1 MSYRILDVKV
11 SKVDLGANKLV
22 IRRKKVRAGEAR
34 YLKKVFVL
42 DAGTPITKKDNQ
54 TAMLSELKVTNRVTV
69 DFIKTQDKKMLAK
82 GISVL
87 N

>member
-1 MSYRILDVKV
+1 MSYRVFDVKV
-11 SKVDLGANKLV
+11 AKVDLGANKLV
-22 IRRKKVRAGEAR
+22 IRRKKVRAWEVR

-42 DAGTPITKKDNQ
+42 DAGTLITKKDNQ